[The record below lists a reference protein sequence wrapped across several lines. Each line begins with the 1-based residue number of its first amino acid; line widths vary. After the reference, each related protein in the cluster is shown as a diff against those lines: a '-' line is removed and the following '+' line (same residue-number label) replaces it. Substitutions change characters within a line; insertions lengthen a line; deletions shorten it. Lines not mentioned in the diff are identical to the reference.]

1 VPRELVA
8 VAPREPVLRTY
19 DPPPLGPGLVRL
31 VAELGSPKHGTE
43 LMAFRGPISPVS
55 QANPTGQ
62 VAERYD
68 PAAGY
73 FKPLPPGTSPF
84 PRLLG
89 NMVVGRVEA
98 VGEGVA
104 GLAPGD
110 RVYGHLPLRDVH
122 VVPAERLTPLPAD
135 LSPEAAVCLD
145 PAESALAVRDAHV
158 RLGDRVA
165 VFGLGAIGL
174 FALQY
179 ARLSGAALVVGVDP
193 IERRRR
199 LALRLGADVTLDP
212 GAEDVGAAIRDLTR
226 GLGADV
232 TLEVSGNARALHQAI
247 RATRFEG
254 TVGVLAAHAGGA
266 PELFLGRE
274 FHWNAIQLVSCRT
287 ASQPL
292 RDFGWDQR
300 RIVELAESLLR
311 RGRLQCE
318 GIVQPVVPFEESA
331 EAYRQIEAHPET
343 CVKLGVRF

>member
-8 VAPREPVLRTY
+8 IAPRVPVLQAY
-19 DPPPLGPGLVRL
+19 DPPPVGPGLVRL
-31 VAELGSPKHGTE
+31 VTEFGSPKHGTE
-43 LMAFRGPISPVS
+43 LMAFRGLTSPVS

-68 PAAGY
+68 PVAGY
-73 FKPLPPGTSPF
+73 YKPLPPGASPF
-84 PRLLG
+84 PRPLG

-98 VGEGVA
+98 VGEGAA
-104 GLAPGD
+104 GLAAGD

-122 VVPAERLTPLPAD
+122 VVPAEHLTPLPAD
-135 LSPEAAVCLD
+135 LPTEAAVCLD

-165 VFGLGAIGL
+165 VFGLGAVGL

-179 ARLSGAALVVGVDP
+179 ARLSGASLVVGVDP

-199 LALRLGADVTLDP
+199 LALQLGADLTLDP
-212 GAEDVGAAIRDLTR
+212 AAEDVGVAVRDLTG

-232 TLEVSGNARALHQAI
+232 TLEVSGTARALHQAI

-274 FHWNAIQLVSCRT
+274 FHWNAIHLVSCRT

-292 RDFGWDQR
+292 RDFGWDQHR
-300 RIVELAESLLR
+300 LADLAESLLR
-311 RGRLQCE
+311 GGRLQSE
-318 GIVQPVVPFEESA
+318 GIVQPIVPFEEAA